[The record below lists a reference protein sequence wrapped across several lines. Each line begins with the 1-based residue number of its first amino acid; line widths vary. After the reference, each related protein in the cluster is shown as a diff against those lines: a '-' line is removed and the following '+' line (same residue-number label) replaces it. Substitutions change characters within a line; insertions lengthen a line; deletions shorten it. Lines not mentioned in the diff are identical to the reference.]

1 MTAFLPASIGGGRFW
16 ASLIFISSPQVPHL
30 AYPSFTFGGV
40 VQGEADMTEGAKPSI
55 TGIHHFSP
63 TVTDV
68 EASVAWYQ
76 RLFGMDRVPVPFP
89 HYEREDTGY
98 AVVLIEPRSGVLI
111 GLHKNE
117 SNRGESFDECHTGLD
132 HCSFGV
138 ASRDELV
145 AWVAR
150 LDELGIQHTGI
161 RDEKEPFP
169 YSTVVFR
176 DPDNIQLELIALG

>member
-1 MTAFLPASIGGGRFW
+1 MR
-16 ASLIFISSPQVPHL
+16 V
-30 AYPSFTFGGV
+30 TFGGV
-40 VQGEADMTEGAKPSI
+40 MQGEADMTEGARPSI

-117 SNRGESFDECHTGLD
+117 GNRGNPSM
-132 HCSFGV
+132 S
-138 ASRDELV
+138 ARR
-145 AWVAR
+145 AW
-150 LDELGIQHTGI
+150 T
-161 RDEKEPFP
+161 
-169 YSTVVFR
+169 
-176 DPDNIQLELIALG
+176 IAPSA